1 MLDEKHI
8 KDNDPARY
16 QLLCKVAWLYYHDEI
31 TQAEIA
37 EKLGM
42 SRVTINRLIREAR
55 ESGVVEI
62 KVHTDLS
69 AVFAL
74 SQSLSQKYALR
85 DAICIQLPE
94 EGGDLQALLAQA
106 AATEIEQR
114 LQDGMTV
121 GIGIGRT
128 ISCIPDYFRLASP
141 VACRFIGLT
150 GGLDLH
156 QGGVPHTFDTLNRLA
171 NLTGGKALYIPA
183 PSYLKDSG
191 VQKLL
196 LEEHAVNSALETAA
210 NSQMAVF
217 SIGAAD
223 YSALLYQFN
232 LITAREVE
240 ELRVQQAVG
249 DVLGRFFDRNGNE
262 LPIEL
267 NRRIVGLHLV
277 QLKGIPLKVL
287 VAGGENKREAI
298 RIALKSRFCDVLIT
312 DTLTARWLL
321 MS

>member
-1 MLDEKHI
+1 MVEKHL
-8 KDNDPARY
+8 KDTDPTRY
-16 QLLCKVAWLYYHDEI
+16 QLLCKVSWLYYHDEI

-42 SRVTINRLIREAR
+42 SRVTVNRLIREAR

-69 AVFAL
+69 AIFAIT
-74 SQSLSQKYALR
+74 QSLSQKYALR
-85 DAICIQLPE
+85 DAVCVQLHD
-94 EGGDLQALLAQA
+94 GAGNLRALLAQA
-106 AATEIEQR
+106 AAGVIEGR

-128 ISCIPDYFRLASP
+128 ISRIPDFFRLAPP
-141 VACRFIGLT
+141 VTCRFIGLT

-156 QGGVPHTFDTLNRLA
+156 QGGVPHTFDTISRLA
-171 NLTGGKALYIPA
+171 NLTGGTPLYIPT

-191 VQKLL
+191 VQQLL

-210 NSQMAVF
+210 NCQMAVF

-232 LITAREVE
+232 LITAQEVE
-240 ELRVQQAVG
+240 ELRIQQAVG

-262 LPIEL
+262 LQIEL
-267 NRRIVGLHLV
+267 NHRIIGLHLD
-277 QLKGIPLKVL
+277 QLKRIPLRVM

-298 RIALKSRFCDVLIT
+298 RIALKSRFCDVLVT
-312 DTLTARWLL
+312 DTNTAEWLL
-321 MS
+321 VS